1 MPAAPM
7 ARHRPR
13 RIPRGMGDIGLNGLC
28 DAFARLGCVEEAHV
42 ADGAVLFRVD
52 GAEASAFPVG
62 ASWRT
67 MSGPPMSGTVPARPT
82 RRDGSEA
89 AALARL
95 GAIHDGTTERLMA
108 RVLRVG
114 SPELFDDT
122 DDEPAVVTGYVHGEY
137 VPAICET
144 CGDFP
149 EHLGITY
156 VTRGGRP
163 ECETYPDFGLDDV
176 LNALERSR

>member
-1 MPAAPM
+1 M

-13 RIPRGMGDIGLNGLC
+13 RIPRGMGNIGLNGLR

-52 GAEASAFPVG
+52 GAEASAVPEGVLADHVRPAHVG
-62 ASWRT
+62 DR
-67 MSGPPMSGTVPARPT
+67 PRRPT
-82 RRDGSEA
+82 RRDGS
-89 AALARL
+89 
-95 GAIHDGTTERLMA
+95 ERLMA

-114 SPELFDDT
+114 SPGLFDDT

-137 VPAICET
+137 APAICET

-176 LNALERSR
+176 LDALERSR

>member
-1 MPAAPM
+1 M

-13 RIPRGMGDIGLNGLC
+13 RIPRGMGNIGLNGLR

-52 GAEASAFPVG
+52 GAEASAVPEGVLADHVRPAHVG
-62 ASWRT
+62 DRT
-67 MSGPPMSGTVPARPT
+67 RRPT
-82 RRDGSEA
+82 RRDGS
-89 AALARL
+89 
-95 GAIHDGTTERLMA
+95 ERLMA

-114 SPELFDDT
+114 SPGLFDDT

-137 VPAICET
+137 APAICET

-176 LNALERSR
+176 LDALERSR

>member
-1 MPAAPM
+1 MWRTAPCCSAST
-7 ARHRPR
+7 ARRHPPFRGGGVLADHVRP
-13 RIPRGMGDIGLNGLC
+13 
-28 DAFARLGCVEEAHV
+28 AHV
-42 ADGAVLFRVD
+42 
-52 GAEASAFPVG
+52 
-62 ASWRT
+62 
-67 MSGPPMSGTVPARPT
+67 
-82 RRDGSEA
+82 GSEA

-114 SPELFDDT
+114 SPGLFDDT

-176 LNALERSR
+176 LDALECSR

>member
-1 MPAAPM
+1 M

-13 RIPRGMGDIGLNGLC
+13 RIPRGMGNIGLNGLR

-52 GAEASAFPVG
+52 GVEASAVPGG

-67 MSGPPMSGTVPARPT
+67 MSGPPTSGTVPA
-82 RRDGSEA
+82 
-89 AALARL
+89 
-95 GAIHDGTTERLMA
+95 GTTERLMA

-114 SPELFDDT
+114 SPGLFDDT

-156 VTRGGRP
+156 VTRGGRS
-163 ECETYPDFGLDDV
+163 ECETYPDFRLDDV
-176 LNALERSR
+176 LDALERSR

>member
-1 MPAAPM
+1 
-7 ARHRPR
+7 
-13 RIPRGMGDIGLNGLC
+13 MGNIGLNGLR

-42 ADGAVLFRVD
+42 ADGAVLLRVD
-52 GAEASAFPVG
+52 GVEASAVPGG

-67 MSGPPMSGTVPARPT
+67 MSGPPTLGTVPA
-82 RRDGSEA
+82 
-89 AALARL
+89 
-95 GAIHDGTTERLMA
+95 GTTERLMA

-114 SPELFDDT
+114 SPGLFDDT

-156 VTRGGRP
+156 VTRSGRS
-163 ECETYPDFGLDDV
+163 ECETYPDFRLDDV
-176 LNALERSR
+176 LDALERSR

>member
-1 MPAAPM
+1 M

-13 RIPRGMGDIGLNGLC
+13 RIPRGMGNIGLNGLR

-52 GAEASAFPVG
+52 GAEASAVPGGVLADHVRPAHVG
-62 ASWRT
+62 NRT
-67 MSGPPMSGTVPARPT
+67 RRPT

-114 SPELFDDT
+114 SPGLFDDT

-137 VPAICET
+137 APAICET

-176 LNALERSR
+176 LDALERSR

>member
-1 MPAAPM
+1 M

-13 RIPRGMGDIGLNGLC
+13 RIPRGMGNIGLNGLR

-52 GAEASAFPVG
+52 GAEASAVLGGRPG
-62 ASWRT
+62 
-67 MSGPPMSGTVPARPT
+67 GPCPARP
-82 RRDGSEA
+82 RWEPCPPA
-89 AALARL
+89 
-95 GAIHDGTTERLMA
+95 DGTTERLMA

-114 SPELFDDT
+114 SPGLFDDT

-163 ECETYPDFGLDDV
+163 ECETYPDFGLDGV
-176 LNALERSR
+176 LDALERSR

>member
-1 MPAAPM
+1 
-7 ARHRPR
+7 
-13 RIPRGMGDIGLNGLC
+13 MGNIGLNGLR
-28 DAFARLGCVEEAHV
+28 DVFARLGCVEEAHV

-52 GAEASAFPVG
+52 GAEASAVPG
-62 ASWRT
+62 ASWRI
-67 MSGPPMSGTVPARPT
+67 MSGPPTSGTVPA
-82 RRDGSEA
+82 
-89 AALARL
+89 
-95 GAIHDGTTERLMA
+95 GTTERLMA

-114 SPELFDDT
+114 SPGLFVTT

-176 LNALERSR
+176 LDALERFR

>member
-1 MPAAPM
+1 
-7 ARHRPR
+7 
-13 RIPRGMGDIGLNGLC
+13 MGNIGLNGLR

-52 GAEASAFPVG
+52 GAEASAVPRGVLADHVRPAHVG
-62 ASWRT
+62 DCAR
-67 MSGPPMSGTVPARPT
+67 RPT

-114 SPELFDDT
+114 SPGLFDDT

-137 VPAICET
+137 APAICET

-176 LNALERSR
+176 LDALERSR

>member
-1 MPAAPM
+1 
-7 ARHRPR
+7 
-13 RIPRGMGDIGLNGLC
+13 MGNIGLNGLR
-28 DAFARLGCVEEAHV
+28 DAFARLGCVEEAYV

-52 GAEASAFPVG
+52 GAEASAVPGG

-67 MSGPPMSGTVPARPT
+67 MSGPPTSGTVPAGRPVV
-82 RRDGSEA
+82 DGSEA

-114 SPELFDDT
+114 SHGLFDDT

-137 VPAICET
+137 ALAICET

-149 EHLGITY
+149 EHLGISY

-176 LNALERSR
+176 LDALERSR

>member
-1 MPAAPM
+1 
-7 ARHRPR
+7 
-13 RIPRGMGDIGLNGLC
+13 MGNIGLNGLR

-52 GAEASAFPVG
+52 GAEASAVPGGVLADHVRPAHVG
-62 ASWRT
+62 SK
-67 MSGPPMSGTVPARPT
+67 
-82 RRDGSEA
+82 A

-114 SPELFDDT
+114 SPGLFDDT

-137 VPAICET
+137 APAICET

-176 LNALERSR
+176 LDALERSR

>member
-1 MPAAPM
+1 MWRTVPCCSALT
-7 ARHRPR
+7 ARRHP
-13 RIPRGMGDIGLNGLC
+13 P
-28 DAFARLGCVEEAHV
+28 
-42 ADGAVLFRVD
+42 FR
-52 GAEASAFPVG
+52 G

-67 MSGPPMSGTVPARPT
+67 MSGPPTSGTVPA
-82 RRDGSEA
+82 
-89 AALARL
+89 
-95 GAIHDGTTERLMA
+95 GTTERLMA

-114 SPELFDDT
+114 GGLFDDT

-176 LNALERSR
+176 LDALERSR

>member
-1 MPAAPM
+1 
-7 ARHRPR
+7 
-13 RIPRGMGDIGLNGLC
+13 MGNIGLNGLR

-52 GAEASAFPVG
+52 GAEASAVPGGVLADHVRPAHVG
-62 ASWRT
+62 DHPAGRPGG
-67 MSGPPMSGTVPARPT
+67 MVP
-82 RRDGSEA
+82 
-89 AALARL
+89 
-95 GAIHDGTTERLMA
+95 ERLMA

-114 SPELFDDT
+114 SPGLFDDT

-137 VPAICET
+137 APAICET

-176 LNALERSR
+176 LDALERSR

>member
-1 MPAAPM
+1 
-7 ARHRPR
+7 
-13 RIPRGMGDIGLNGLC
+13 MGNIGLNGLR

-52 GAEASAFPVG
+52 GAEASAVPGG

-67 MSGPPMSGTVPARPT
+67 MSGPPTSGTVPA
-82 RRDGSEA
+82 
-89 AALARL
+89 
-95 GAIHDGTTERLMA
+95 GTTERLMA

-114 SPELFDDT
+114 SPGLFDDT

-156 VTRGGRP
+156 VTRGGRS

-176 LNALERSR
+176 LDALERSR

>member
-1 MPAAPM
+1 
-7 ARHRPR
+7 
-13 RIPRGMGDIGLNGLC
+13 MGNIGLNGLR

-42 ADGAVLFRVD
+42 ADGAVLFRVN
-52 GAEASAFPVG
+52 GAEASAVPEGGILADHVRPAHVG
-62 ASWRT
+62 NRARR
-67 MSGPPMSGTVPARPT
+67 PA

-114 SPELFDDT
+114 SPGLFDDT

-137 VPAICET
+137 APAICET

-176 LNALERSR
+176 LDALERSR

>member
-1 MPAAPM
+1 M

-13 RIPRGMGDIGLNGLC
+13 RIPRGMG
-28 DAFARLGCVEEAHV
+28 
-42 ADGAVLFRVD
+42 
-52 GAEASAFPVG
+52 
-62 ASWRT
+62 
-67 MSGPPMSGTVPARPT
+67 
-82 RRDGSEA
+82 
-89 AALARL
+89 
-95 GAIHDGTTERLMA
+95 
-108 RVLRVG
+108 
-114 SPELFDDT
+114 SPGLFDDT

-163 ECETYPDFGLDDV
+163 ECKTYPDFGLDDV
-176 LNALERSR
+176 LDALERSR

>member
-1 MPAAPM
+1 
-7 ARHRPR
+7 
-13 RIPRGMGDIGLNGLC
+13 MGNIGLNGLR
-28 DAFARLGCVEEAHV
+28 DAFARLGCVEEAHMT
-42 ADGAVLFRVD
+42 DGAVLFRVD
-52 GAEASAFPVG
+52 GAEASAVPGGVLADHVRPAHVG
-62 ASWRT
+62 SK
-67 MSGPPMSGTVPARPT
+67 
-82 RRDGSEA
+82 A

-114 SPELFDDT
+114 SPGLFDDT

-137 VPAICET
+137 APAICET

-176 LNALERSR
+176 LDALERSR

>member
-1 MPAAPM
+1 
-7 ARHRPR
+7 
-13 RIPRGMGDIGLNGLC
+13 MGNIGLNGLR

-52 GAEASAFPVG
+52 GAEASAVPEGVLADHVRPAHVG
-62 ASWRT
+62 DRAR
-67 MSGPPMSGTVPARPT
+67 RPT
-82 RRDGSEA
+82 RRDGS
-89 AALARL
+89 
-95 GAIHDGTTERLMA
+95 ERLMA

-114 SPELFDDT
+114 SPRLFDDT

-149 EHLGITY
+149 EHLGIAY

-176 LNALERSR
+176 LDALERSR

>member
-1 MPAAPM
+1 
-7 ARHRPR
+7 
-13 RIPRGMGDIGLNGLC
+13 MGNIGLNGLR

-52 GAEASAFPVG
+52 GAEASAVPGGVLADHVRPAHVG
-62 ASWRT
+62 SK
-67 MSGPPMSGTVPARPT
+67 
-82 RRDGSEA
+82 A

-114 SPELFDDT
+114 TPGLFDDT

-137 VPAICET
+137 APAICET

-176 LNALERSR
+176 LDALERSR

>member
-1 MPAAPM
+1 
-7 ARHRPR
+7 
-13 RIPRGMGDIGLNGLC
+13 MGNIGLNGLR
-28 DAFARLGCVEEAHV
+28 DAFARLGCVEEAYV

-52 GAEASAFPVG
+52 GAEASAVPGG

-67 MSGPPMSGTVPARPT
+67 MSGPPTS
-82 RRDGSEA
+82 
-89 AALARL
+89 

-114 SPELFDDT
+114 SHGLFDDT

-137 VPAICET
+137 VLAICET

-149 EHLGITY
+149 EHLGISY

-176 LNALERSR
+176 LDALERSR

>member
-1 MPAAPM
+1 
-7 ARHRPR
+7 
-13 RIPRGMGDIGLNGLC
+13 
-28 DAFARLGCVEEAHV
+28 
-42 ADGAVLFRVD
+42 
-52 GAEASAFPVG
+52 
-62 ASWRT
+62 
-67 MSGPPMSGTVPARPT
+67 
-82 RRDGSEA
+82 
-89 AALARL
+89 
-95 GAIHDGTTERLMA
+95 MA

-114 SPELFDDT
+114 SPGLFDDT

-149 EHLGITY
+149 EHLGISY

-176 LNALERSR
+176 LDALERSR

>member
-1 MPAAPM
+1 M
-7 ARHRPR
+7 
-13 RIPRGMGDIGLNGLC
+13 
-28 DAFARLGCVEEAHV
+28 

-52 GAEASAFPVG
+52 GAEASAVPGGVLADHVRPAHVG
-62 ASWRT
+62 SY
-67 MSGPPMSGTVPARPT
+67 P
-82 RRDGSEA
+82 RRDHRATDGARA
-89 AALARL
+89 AR
-95 GAIHDGTTERLMA
+95 GGP
-108 RVLRVG
+108 G
-114 SPELFDDT
+114 LFDDT

-156 VTRGGRP
+156 VTHGGRP

-176 LNALERSR
+176 LDALERSR

>member
-1 MPAAPM
+1 
-7 ARHRPR
+7 
-13 RIPRGMGDIGLNGLC
+13 MGNIGLNGLR

-42 ADGAVLFRVD
+42 ADSAVLFRVD
-52 GAEASAFPVG
+52 GAEASAVPRGILADHVRPAHVG
-62 ASWRT
+62 DRAR
-67 MSGPPMSGTVPARPT
+67 RPT
-82 RRDGSEA
+82 RRDGS
-89 AALARL
+89 
-95 GAIHDGTTERLMA
+95 ERLMA

-114 SPELFDDT
+114 SSGLFDDT

-137 VPAICET
+137 APAICET

-156 VTRGGRP
+156 VTRGGHP

-176 LNALERSR
+176 LDALERSR

>member
-1 MPAAPM
+1 M

-13 RIPRGMGDIGLNGLC
+13 RIPRGMENIGLNGLRG
-28 DAFARLGCVEEAHV
+28 AFARLGCVEEAHV
-42 ADGAVLFRVD
+42 ADGA
-52 GAEASAFPVG
+52 EASAVPGG
-62 ASWRT
+62 ALADH
-67 MSGPPMSGTVPARPT
+67 VRP
-82 RRDGSEA
+82 
-89 AALARL
+89 ARL
-95 GAIHDGTTERLMA
+95 GAIHDGTTERLMT

-114 SPELFDDT
+114 NPRLFDDT
-122 DDEPAVVTGYVHGEY
+122 DDEPVVVTGYVHGEY

-176 LNALERSR
+176 LDALERSR

>member
-1 MPAAPM
+1 MWRTAPCCSAST
-7 ARHRPR
+7 ARRHLP
-13 RIPRGMGDIGLNGLC
+13 
-28 DAFARLGCVEEAHV
+28 FW
-42 ADGAVLFRVD
+42 
-52 GAEASAFPVG
+52 G

-67 MSGPPMSGTVPARPT
+67 MSGPPTSGTVPAGRP
-82 RRDGSEA
+82 
-89 AALARL
+89 

-114 SPELFDDT
+114 SPGLFDDT
-122 DDEPAVVTGYVHGEY
+122 DDEPAVVTGYVHREY
-137 VPAICET
+137 VPAICKT

-149 EHLGITY
+149 EHLGIAY

-176 LNALERSR
+176 LDALERSR